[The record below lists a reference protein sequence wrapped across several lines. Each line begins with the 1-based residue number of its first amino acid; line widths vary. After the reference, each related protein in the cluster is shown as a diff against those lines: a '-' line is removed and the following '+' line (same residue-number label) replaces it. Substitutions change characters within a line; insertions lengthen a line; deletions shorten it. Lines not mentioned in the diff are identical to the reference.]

1 MKKIEYLVLFLM
13 LLSGNAI
20 AKQPANFTIAT
31 YNVRLAN
38 HGDSVN
44 GNGWG
49 KRAPYVAKIALFH
62 GFDIFGTQEGFYEQL
77 KDLKQLMPRYEYI
90 GVGRE
95 DGKKQGEHSAIF
107 YRTDK
112 FQVLD
117 HGDFWLSE
125 DQTKPNFGWDA
136 ACIRVCTWGKFKEL
150 STGLTFVYFNL
161 HMDHKGTKAREE
173 SAKLILKRIK
183 EMPKGT
189 PVILSGD
196 FNVDQFSTSYQLLNT
211 SGIVRDAY
219 DKATLIYEPVIGTFN
234 GFDSNNVE
242 TGRIDHIFLTDNFT
256 VSKYGI
262 LDDTYQTTSK
272 ENGNKVEAVEEQKS
286 ETRFPSDHFPVMA
299 KVEVK

>member
-13 LLSGNAI
+13 LLSGNAM
-20 AKQPANFTIAT
+20 AKQPATFTVAT

-49 KRAPYVAKIALFH
+49 KRAPNVAKIALFH

-77 KDLKQLMPRYEYI
+77 NDLKQLMPGYEYI

-112 FQVLD
+112 FKVLE

-125 DQTKPNFGWDA
+125 DQTKPNLGWDA

-150 STGLTFVYFNL
+150 ITGLTFVYFNL
-161 HMDHKGTKAREE
+161 HMDHKGIKAREE
-173 SAKLILKRIK
+173 SAKLILKKIQG
-183 EMPKGT
+183 MPKGT

-196 FNVDQFSTSYQLLNT
+196 FNVNQFSSSYKLLST
-211 SGIVRDAY
+211 SGILRDAH
-219 DKATLIYEPVIGTFN
+219 DKATLIYEPVVGTFN
-234 GFDSNNVE
+234 GFDANNVE

-262 LDDTYQTTSK
+262 LDDTYQAASK
-272 ENGNKVEAVEEQKS
+272 ENGNKVEA
-286 ETRFPSDHFPVMA
+286 RFPSDHFAVMIT
-299 KVEVK
+299 VEVK

>member
-13 LLSGNAI
+13 LLSGNAM
-20 AKQPANFTIAT
+20 AKQPATFTVAT

-49 KRAPYVAKIALFH
+49 KRAPYVAKVALFH
-62 GFDIFGTQEGFYEQL
+62 EFDIFGTQEGFYEQL
-77 KDLKQLMPRYEYI
+77 KDLKRLMPGYEYI

-95 DGKKQGEHSAIF
+95 DGKKEGEHSAIF

-112 FQVLD
+112 FKMLE

-125 DQTKPNFGWDA
+125 DQTKPNRGWDA
-136 ACIRVCTWGKFKEL
+136 VCIRVCTWGKFKEL

-161 HMDHKGTKAREE
+161 HMDHKGVKAREE
-173 SAKLILKRIK
+173 SAKLILKKIQ

-196 FNVDQFSTSYQLLNT
+196 FNVDQFSSAYKLLNT

-219 DKATLIYEPVIGTFN
+219 DKATLIYEPVVGTFN
-234 GFDSNNVE
+234 GFDSNNVAI
-242 TGRIDHIFLTDNFT
+242 GRIDHIFLTDNFT

-262 LDDTYQTTSK
+262 LDDTYQATSK
-272 ENGNKVEAVEEQKS
+272 ENGNKV
-286 ETRFPSDHFPVMA
+286 ETRFPSDHFPV
-299 KVEVK
+299 VITVDVK

>member
-1 MKKIEYLVLFLM
+1 MKKIEYLVLFFLM

-20 AKQPANFTIAT
+20 AKQPATFTVAT

-77 KDLKQLMPRYEYI
+77 KDLKQLMPGYEYI

-95 DGKKQGEHSAIF
+95 DGKKEGEHSTIF

-112 FQVLD
+112 FKVLE

-125 DQTKPNFGWDA
+125 DQTKPNLGWDA
-136 ACIRVCTWGKFKEL
+136 ACIRVCTWGKFEEL
-150 STGLTFVYFNL
+150 RTGMTFVYFNL
-161 HMDHKGTKAREE
+161 HMDHKGIKAREE
-173 SAKLILKRIK
+173 SAKLILKKIQG
-183 EMPKGT
+183 MPKGT

-196 FNVDQFSTSYQLLNT
+196 FNVDQFSSSYQLLNT

-219 DKATLIYEPVIGTFN
+219 DKATLIYEPVVGTFN

-242 TGRIDHIFLTDNFT
+242 TGRIDHIFLTDNFS

-262 LDDTYQTTSK
+262 LDDTYQAASK
-272 ENGNKVEAVEEQKS
+272 ENGNKVEA
-286 ETRFPSDHFPVMA
+286 RFPSDHFPVMVS
-299 KVEVK
+299 VEVK

>member
-13 LLSGNAI
+13 LLSGNAM
-20 AKQPANFTIAT
+20 AKQPATFTVAT

-49 KRAPYVAKIALFH
+49 KRAPNVAKVALFH

-77 KDLKQLMPRYEYI
+77 KDLKRLMPGYEYI

-95 DGKKQGEHSAIF
+95 DGKKEGEHSAIF

-112 FQVLD
+112 FKMLE

-125 DQTKPNFGWDA
+125 DQTKPNRGWDA
-136 ACIRVCTWGKFKEL
+136 VCIRVCTWGKFKEL

-161 HMDHKGTKAREE
+161 HMDHKGVKAREE
-173 SAKLILKRIK
+173 SAKLILKRIQ

-196 FNVDQFSTSYQLLNT
+196 FNVDQFSSSYKLLNT
-211 SGIVRDAY
+211 SGILRDSY

-234 GFDSNNVE
+234 GFGSNNIE
-242 TGRIDHIFLTDNFT
+242 TGRIDHIFLTDNFS

-262 LDDTYQTTSK
+262 LNDTYQATSK
-272 ENGNKVEAVEEQKS
+272 ENGNKAEA
-286 ETRFPSDHFPVMA
+286 RFPSDHFPVVIT
-299 KVEVK
+299 VEVK

>member
-1 MKKIEYLVLFLM
+1 MKKIKYLVLFLL
-13 LLSGNAI
+13 LLSGNAM
-20 AKQPANFTIAT
+20 AKQPATFTVAT

-49 KRAPYVAKIALFH
+49 KRAPNVAKVALFH

-77 KDLKQLMPRYEYI
+77 KDLKQLMPGYEYI

-95 DGKKQGEHSAIF
+95 DGKKEGEHSAIF

-112 FQVLD
+112 FKVLE

-125 DQTKPNFGWDA
+125 DQTKPNRGWDA
-136 ACIRVCTWGKFKEL
+136 VCIRVCTWGKFKEL

-161 HMDHKGTKAREE
+161 HMDHKGVKAREE
-173 SAKLILKRIK
+173 SAKLILKKIQG
-183 EMPKGT
+183 MPKGT
-189 PVILSGD
+189 AVILSGD
-196 FNVDQFSTSYQLLNT
+196 FNVDQFSSAYKLLNT
-211 SGIVRDAY
+211 SEIVRDAH

-234 GFDSNNVE
+234 GFGSNDIE
-242 TGRIDHIFLTDNFT
+242 TGRIDHIFLTDNLT

-262 LDDTYQTTSK
+262 LNDTYQATSK
-272 ENGNKVEAVEEQKS
+272 ENGNKV
-286 ETRFPSDHFPVMA
+286 ETRFPSDHFPVMVS
-299 KVEVK
+299 VEVK

>member
-1 MKKIEYLVLFLM
+1 MKKIEYLVLFFLM

-20 AKQPANFTIAT
+20 AKQPATFTVAT

-77 KDLKQLMPRYEYI
+77 KDLKQLMPGYEYI

-95 DGKKQGEHSAIF
+95 DGKKEGEHSTIF

-112 FQVLD
+112 FKVLE

-125 DQTKPNFGWDA
+125 DQTKPNLGWDA
-136 ACIRVCTWGKFKEL
+136 ACIRVCTWGKFEEL
-150 STGLTFVYFNL
+150 RTGMTFVYFNL
-161 HMDHKGTKAREE
+161 HMDHKGIKAREE
-173 SAKLILKRIK
+173 SAKLILKKIQG
-183 EMPKGT
+183 MPKGT

-196 FNVDQFSTSYQLLNT
+196 FNVDQFSSSYQLLNT

-219 DKATLIYEPVIGTFN
+219 DKATLIYEPVVGTFN

-262 LDDTYQTTSK
+262 LDDTYQAASK
-272 ENGNKVEAVEEQKS
+272 ENGNKVEA
-286 ETRFPSDHFPVMA
+286 RFPSDHFPVMIT
-299 KVEVK
+299 VEVK

>member
-49 KRAPYVAKIALFH
+49 KRAPNVAKIALFH

-77 KDLKQLMPRYEYI
+77 KDLKQLMPGYEYI

-95 DGKKQGEHSAIF
+95 DGKKEGEHSTIF

-112 FQVLD
+112 FKVLE

-125 DQTKPNFGWDA
+125 DQTKPNLGWDA
-136 ACIRVCTWGKFKEL
+136 ACIRVCTWGKFEEL
-150 STGLTFVYFNL
+150 RTGMTFVYFNL
-161 HMDHKGTKAREE
+161 HMDHKGIKAREE
-173 SAKLILKRIK
+173 SAKLILKKIQG
-183 EMPKGT
+183 MPKGT

-196 FNVDQFSTSYQLLNT
+196 FNVDQFSSSYQLLNT

-219 DKATLIYEPVIGTFN
+219 DKATLIYEPVVGTFN

-242 TGRIDHIFLTDNFT
+242 TGRIDHIFLTDNFS

-262 LDDTYQTTSK
+262 LDDTYQAASK
-272 ENGNKVEAVEEQKS
+272 ENGNKVEA
-286 ETRFPSDHFPVMA
+286 RFPSDHFPVMVS
-299 KVEVK
+299 VEVK

>member
-1 MKKIEYLVLFLM
+1 MKKIKYLVLFLL
-13 LLSGNAI
+13 LLSVNAM
-20 AKQPANFTIAT
+20 AKQPATFTVAT

-49 KRAPYVAKIALFH
+49 KRVPNVAKVALFH

-95 DGKKQGEHSAIF
+95 DGKKEGEHSAIF

-112 FQVLD
+112 FKVLE

-125 DQTKPNFGWDA
+125 DQTKPNRGWDA
-136 ACIRVCTWGKFKEL
+136 VCIRVCTWGKFKEL

-161 HMDHKGTKAREE
+161 HMDHKGVKAREE
-173 SAKLILKRIK
+173 SAKLILKKIQ

-189 PVILSGD
+189 AVILSGD
-196 FNVDQFSTSYQLLNT
+196 FNVDQFSSAYKLLNT
-211 SGIVRDAY
+211 SGIVRDAH

-234 GFDSNNVE
+234 GFDSNNVAV
-242 TGRIDHIFLTDNFT
+242 GRIDHIFLTDNFT

-262 LDDTYQTTSK
+262 LDDTYQATNK
-272 ENGNKVEAVEEQKS
+272 ENGNKV
-286 ETRFPSDHFPVMA
+286 ETRFPSDHFPVMIT
-299 KVEVK
+299 VEVK